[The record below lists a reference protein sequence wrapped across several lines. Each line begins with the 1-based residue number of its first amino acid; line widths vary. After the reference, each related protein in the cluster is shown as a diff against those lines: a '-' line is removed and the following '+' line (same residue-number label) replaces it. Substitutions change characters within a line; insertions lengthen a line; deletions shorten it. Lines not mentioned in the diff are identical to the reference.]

1 MLQYKDKTDVYVDL
15 AVPKDMLY
23 NIRLPVLIYVGYRL
37 YNRLFFNQFL
47 QICLF
52 GILANIVIVPIA
64 SVLFRHLMGLI
75 SGEHMSFLQSMMFV
89 SVSLFTDPM
98 TIVELKPKKNFF
110 LFLGIF
116 VVERSCLL
124 GSFAAQGHKPS
135 FTVCVSCLKA
145 WLSGPLPR
153 LPLC

>member
-1 MLQYKDKTDVYVDL
+1 MLYYKDREDSFVEL
-15 AVPKDMLY
+15 AIPNDMLY

-64 SVLFRHLMGLI
+64 SVLFRHFMSVM
-75 SGEHMSFLQSMMFV
+75 SGEENMSFLQSMMLV

-98 TIVELKPKKNFF
+98 TIVQLNSWEF
-110 LFLGIF
+110 
-116 VVERSCLL
+116 SCWGTPHCWISSVL
-124 GSFAAQGHKPS
+124 
-135 FTVCVSCLKA
+135 
-145 WLSGPLPR
+145 
-153 LPLC
+153 